1 MIHPWISRDIII
13 KIWKT
18 GIFALAMGFFEAIL
32 VIYLRE
38 LYYPEGF
45 EFPLKLVEPDIF
57 FFELIRE
64 LATLIMLVCIGLLAG
79 KTNLQRFGFFLFAFA
94 VWDLFYY
101 CGLKL
106 LIDWPDSL
114 LTWDILFLIPI
125 TWIGPVL
132 APVICSFSMI
142 YMAALIFAGE
152 TVKKHFRLNLHEWGL
167 IISGAVIIFISFI
180 LDYTQLLIRGGYL
193 NKLSSL
199 MTNQDFINDLTSYI
213 PENFRWGIF
222 LLGEVIII
230 SALLLIHRRIVNIR
244 KKPFVAPRL

>member
-1 MIHPWISRDIII
+1 MVNPWISRDITI

-32 VIYLRE
+32 VIYIRE

-45 EFPLKLVEPDIF
+45 EFPLKLFDPDLFI
-57 FFELIRE
+57 FELIRE
-64 LATLIMLVCIGLLAG
+64 LATILMLVCIGLLAG
-79 KTNLQRFGFFLFAFA
+79 KTGLQQFGFFLFSFA

-106 LIDWPDSL
+106 LIGWPASL

-125 TWIGPVL
+125 TWVGPVL

-142 YMAALIFAGE
+142 YMATLIFAGE
-152 TVKKHFRLNLHEWGL
+152 TAKKHFRMISYEWVL
-167 IISGAVIIFISFI
+167 IITGAVIIFISFI
-180 LDYTQLLIRGGYL
+180 LDYTQLLVRGGYL

-199 MTNQDFINDLTSYI
+199 STNQDFINDLTSYM
-213 PENFRWGIF
+213 PENFKWSIF
-222 LLGEVIII
+222 LLGEVLII
-230 SALLLIHRRIVNIR
+230 SALLLIHRRIAIIR
-244 KKPFVAPRL
+244 KKTG

>member
-1 MIHPWISRDIII
+1 MINPWISSEIIN

-18 GIFALAMGFFEAIL
+18 SVFALAMGFFEAIL

-45 EFPLKLVEPDIF
+45 EFPLNLIDPDILS
-57 FFELIRE
+57 FELIRE
-64 LATLIMLVCIGLLAG
+64 LATILMLVCIGLLAG
-79 KTNLQRFGFFLFAFA
+79 KTGLQQFGFFLFAFA

-132 APVICSFSMI
+132 APVICSISMI
-142 YMAALIFAGE
+142 YMAVLLFSGE
-152 TVKKHFRLNLHEWGL
+152 TAKRHFKLISHEWGL

-213 PENFRWGIF
+213 PENFRWGVF
-222 LLGEVIII
+222 LLGEVLII

-244 KKPFVAPRL
+244 KKPSIAHRL

>member
-1 MIHPWISRDIII
+1 MINPWISRDIII

-45 EFPLKLVEPDIF
+45 EFPLKLFDPDLL

-79 KTNLQRFGFFLFAFA
+79 KTGLQQFGFFLFSFA

-106 LIDWPDSL
+106 LIGWPDSL

-125 TWIGPVL
+125 TWVGPVL
-132 APVICSFSMI
+132 APVFCSFSMI
-142 YMAALIFAGE
+142 YMALLLFAGE
-152 TVKKHFRLNLHEWGL
+152 PVKKHFRLFSHEWIL
-167 IISGAVIIFISFI
+167 IISGAIIVFISFI
-180 LDYTQLLIRGGYL
+180 MDYTQLLVRGGYL

-199 MTNQDFINDLTSYI
+199 TTNQDFINDLTNYI

-222 LLGEVIII
+222 LFGEVLII
-230 SALLLIHRRIVNIR
+230 SALLLIHLRIVNIR
-244 KKPFVAPRL
+244 KKTLLKP

>member
-1 MIHPWISRDIII
+1 MVNPWISRDITI
-13 KIWKT
+13 KIRK
-18 GIFALAMGFFEAIL
+18 ISVFALAMGFFEAIL

-45 EFPLKLVEPDIF
+45 EFPLNLIDPDILS
-57 FFELIRE
+57 FELIRE
-64 LATLIMLVCIGLLAG
+64 LATLLMLVCIGLLAG
-79 KTNLQRFGFFLFAFA
+79 KTSLQQFGFFLFSFA

-106 LIDWPDSL
+106 LIGWPDSL

-125 TWIGPVL
+125 TWAGPVL

-142 YMAALIFAGE
+142 YMATLLFAGE
-152 TVKKHFRLNLHEWGL
+152 TAKKHFKLISYEWAL
-167 IISGAVIIFISFI
+167 IISGAVTIFLSFI
-180 LDYTQLLIRGGYL
+180 RDYTQLLVKGGYL

-199 MTNQDFINDLTSYI
+199 TTNQDFINDLTSYI
-213 PENFRWGIF
+213 PENFRWGVF
-222 LLGEVIII
+222 LLGIVLII

-244 KKPFVAPRL
+244 KKP

>member
-45 EFPLKLVEPDIF
+45 EFPLKLIEPELF

-64 LATLIMLVCIGLLAG
+64 LATLLMLICIGLLAG
-79 KTNLQRFGFFLFAFA
+79 KTGLQQFGFFLLSFA
-94 VWDLFYY
+94 VWDLLYY

-106 LIDWPDSL
+106 LIGWPDSL

-152 TVKKHFRLNLHEWGL
+152 TAKKHFRLISHEWVL
-167 IISGAVIIFISFI
+167 IISGVFIIFISFV
-180 LDYTQLLIRGGYL
+180 LDYTQLLVRGGYL

-199 MTNQDFINDLTSYI
+199 TTNQDFINDLTSYM
-213 PENFRWGIF
+213 PENFRWGLF
-222 LLGEVIII
+222 LLGEVLII

-244 KKPFVAPRL
+244 KKPSVAHRL